1 MKKEVRARIVAVG
14 LALALALA
22 CIPLSACGGSQG
34 NSSGGS
40 QNTASSSSS
49 GNTSSKDSGSGSSAS
64 SKDSSSSSSNSSSSS
79 SNSSSSS
86 SDSSSK
92 DSSSSKAS
100 DFTISKDEITE
111 AYMGTDT
118 GDEGVYWISNADGS
132 KAGLFILASSGD
144 YISFMGK
151 AEVEGNIITITDA
164 VSGNAVAIAVTNKG
178 DGTIGLSGGIATTD
192 GTTTNFEAT
201 VAPVSVDQ
209 AFKVVQDINKYGNMI
224 A

>member
-14 LALALALA
+14 LALALA

-79 SNSSSSS
+79 S
-86 SDSSSK
+86 SSSK
-92 DSSSSKAS
+92 DSNAGEAS

>member
-14 LALALALA
+14 LALALA

-49 GNTSSKDSGSGSSAS
+49 GNTSSKDSGSGSSGS

-86 SDSSSK
+86 SSSSK
-92 DSSSSKAS
+92 DSNAGEAS

-209 AFKVVQDINKYGNMI
+209 AFKVIQDINKYGNMI

>member
-14 LALALALA
+14 LALALA

-64 SKDSSSSSSNSSSSS
+64 SKDSSSSSSNSSSS
-79 SNSSSSS
+79 NSSSSS
-86 SDSSSK
+86 SSK
-92 DSSSSKAS
+92 DSNAGEAS

-209 AFKVVQDINKYGNMI
+209 AFKVIQDINKYGNMI

>member
-14 LALALALA
+14 LVLALA

-79 SNSSSSS
+79 S
-86 SDSSSK
+86 SSSK
-92 DSSSSKAS
+92 DSNAGEAS

>member
-14 LALALALA
+14 LALALA

-64 SKDSSSSSSNSSSSS
+64 TKD
-79 SNSSSSS
+79 SSSSS

-118 GDEGVYWISNADGS
+118 DDEGVYWICNADGS

-151 AEVEGNIITITDA
+151 AEDEGNIITVTDA

-209 AFKVVQDINKYGNMI
+209 AFKTIQDINKYGNMI

>member
-1 MKKEVRARIVAVG
+1 MKKEVRAKIIAVG
-14 LALALALA
+14 LALALA
-22 CIPLSACGGSQG
+22 CIPLSACGGSQN

-49 GNTSSKDSGSGSSAS
+49 GSSNSKSSDSESSTST
-64 SKDSSSSSSNSSSSS
+64 KDSSSSSSDSSSKD
-79 SNSSSSS
+79 SSSSS

-118 GDEGVYWISNADGS
+118 DDEGVYWICNADGS

-151 AEVEGNIITITDA
+151 AEDEGNIITVTDA

-209 AFKVVQDINKYGNMI
+209 AFKTIQDINKYGNMI

>member
-14 LALALALA
+14 LALALA

-79 SNSSSSS
+79 S
-86 SDSSSK
+86 SSSK
-92 DSSSSKAS
+92 DSNAGEAS

-178 DGTIGLSGGIATTD
+178 DGTIGLSGGIAMTD

-209 AFKVVQDINKYGNMI
+209 AFKTIQGINKYGNMI

>member
-1 MKKEVRARIVAVG
+1 MKKEVRAKIIAIG
-14 LALALALA
+14 LALALA
-22 CIPLSACGGSQG
+22 CIPLSACGGSQN

-40 QNTASSSSS
+40 QNTTSSSSS
-49 GNTSSKDSGSGSSAS
+49 GSSNSKSSDSESSTST
-64 SKDSSSSSSNSSSSS
+64 KDSSSSSSDSSSKD
-79 SNSSSSS
+79 SSSSS

-111 AYMGTDT
+111 AYMGIDTD
-118 GDEGVYWISNADGS
+118 DEGVYWICNADGS

-151 AEVEGNIITITDA
+151 AEDEGNIITVTDA

-178 DGTIGLSGGIATTD
+178 DGTIGLSGGIAMTD

>member
-14 LALALALA
+14 LALALA

-79 SNSSSSS
+79 SNSSS
-86 SDSSSK
+86 K
-92 DSSSSKAS
+92 DSNAGEAS

-151 AEVEGNIITITDA
+151 AEDEGNIITITDA

-209 AFKVVQDINKYGNMI
+209 AFKTIQDINKYGNMI

>member
-1 MKKEVRARIVAVG
+1 MKKEVRAKIIAVG
-14 LALALALA
+14 LALALA
-22 CIPLSACGGSQG
+22 CIPLSACGGSQN

-40 QNTASSSSS
+40 QNTTSSSSS
-49 GNTSSKDSGSGSSAS
+49 G
-64 SKDSSSSSSNSSSSS
+64 SSNSKSSDSESS
-79 SNSSSSS
+79 TSTKDSSSSS

-111 AYMGTDT
+111 AYMGIDTD
-118 GDEGVYWISNADGS
+118 DEGVYWICNADGS

-151 AEVEGNIITITDA
+151 AEDEGNIITVTDA

-209 AFKVVQDINKYGNMI
+209 AFKTIQGINKYGNMI

>member
-1 MKKEVRARIVAVG
+1 MKKEVRAKIIAIG
-14 LALALALA
+14 LALALA
-22 CIPLSACGGSQG
+22 CIPLSACGGSQN

-40 QNTASSSSS
+40 QNTTSSSSS
-49 GNTSSKDSGSGSSAS
+49 GSSNSKSSDSESSTST
-64 SKDSSSSSSNSSSSS
+64 KDSSSSSSDSSSKD
-79 SNSSSSS
+79 SSSSS

-111 AYMGTDT
+111 AYMGIDTD
-118 GDEGVYWISNADGS
+118 DEGVYWICNADGS

-151 AEVEGNIITITDA
+151 AEDEGNIITVTDA

-209 AFKVVQDINKYGNMI
+209 AFKTIQGINKYGNMI

>member
-14 LALALALA
+14 LALALA

-86 SDSSSK
+86 SSSSK
-92 DSSSSKAS
+92 DSNAGEAS

-192 GTTTNFEAT
+192 GTTTNFEAI

-209 AFKVVQDINKYGNMI
+209 AFKVIQDINKYGNMI

>member
-14 LALALALA
+14 LALALA

-40 QNTASSSSS
+40 QNTASGSSS

-79 SNSSSSS
+79 S
-86 SDSSSK
+86 SSSK
-92 DSSSSKAS
+92 DSNAGEAS

-209 AFKVVQDINKYGNMI
+209 AFKVIQDINKYGNMI

>member
-14 LALALALA
+14 LALALA

-40 QNTASSSSS
+40 QNTTSGSSS

-64 SKDSSSSSSNSSSSS
+64 SKDSSSSSSNSSS
-79 SNSSSSS
+79 NSSSSS
-86 SDSSSK
+86 SSSSK
-92 DSSSSKAS
+92 DSNAGEAS

-209 AFKVVQDINKYGNMI
+209 AFKVIQDINKYGNMI

>member
-14 LALALALA
+14 LALALA

-40 QNTASSSSS
+40 QNTASGSSS

-86 SDSSSK
+86 SSSSK
-92 DSSSSKAS
+92 DSNAGEAS

-151 AEVEGNIITITDA
+151 AEDEGNIITITDA

-209 AFKVVQDINKYGNMI
+209 AFKVIQDINKYGNMI

>member
-14 LALALALA
+14 LALALA

-86 SDSSSK
+86 SSSSK
-92 DSSSSKAS
+92 DSNAGEAS

-118 GDEGVYWISNADGS
+118 GDEGVYWICNADGS

-151 AEVEGNIITITDA
+151 AEDEGNIITVTDA

-209 AFKVVQDINKYGNMI
+209 AFKVIQDINKYGNMI

>member
-14 LALALALA
+14 LALALA
-22 CIPLSACGGSQG
+22 CIPLSACGGSQN

-40 QNTASSSSS
+40 QNTTSSSSS
-49 GNTSSKDSGSGSSAS
+49 G
-64 SKDSSSSSSNSSSSS
+64 SSNSKSSDSESS
-79 SNSSSSS
+79 TSTKDSSSSS

-118 GDEGVYWISNADGS
+118 DDEGVYWICNADGS

-151 AEVEGNIITITDA
+151 AEDEGNIITVTDA

-209 AFKVVQDINKYGNMI
+209 AFKTIQDINKYGNMI

>member
-14 LALALALA
+14 LALALA

-64 SKDSSSSSSNSSSSS
+64 SKDSSSSSSNSSSS
-79 SNSSSSS
+79 NSSSSS
-86 SDSSSK
+86 SSK
-92 DSSSSKAS
+92 DSNAGEAS

-151 AEVEGNIITITDA
+151 AEDEGNIITVTDA

>member
-14 LALALALA
+14 LALALA

-79 SNSSSSS
+79 S
-86 SDSSSK
+86 SSSK
-92 DSSSSKAS
+92 DSNAGEAS

-118 GDEGVYWISNADGS
+118 GDEGVYWICNADGS

-151 AEVEGNIITITDA
+151 AEDEGNIITVTDA

-178 DGTIGLSGGIATTD
+178 DGTIGLSGGIAMTD

-209 AFKVVQDINKYGNMI
+209 AFKTIQGINKYGNMI

>member
-14 LALALALA
+14 LALALA

-86 SDSSSK
+86 SSSSK
-92 DSSSSKAS
+92 DSNAGKAS

-118 GDEGVYWISNADGS
+118 DDEGVYWICNADGS

-151 AEVEGNIITITDA
+151 AEDEGNIITVTDA

-209 AFKVVQDINKYGNMI
+209 AFKTIQGINKYGNMI

>member
-14 LALALALA
+14 LALALA

-40 QNTASSSSS
+40 QNTASGSSS

-64 SKDSSSSSSNSSSSS
+64 SKDSSSSSSNSSS
-79 SNSSSSS
+79 NSSSSS
-86 SDSSSK
+86 K
-92 DSSSSKAS
+92 DSNAGEAS

-209 AFKVVQDINKYGNMI
+209 AFKVIQDINKYGNMI

>member
-1 MKKEVRARIVAVG
+1 MKKEVCAKVIAVG
-14 LALALALA
+14 LAFALA

-40 QNTASSSSS
+40 QNTTSSSSS
-49 GNTSSKDSGSGSSAS
+49 GGSNSKSSDSGNSTST
-64 SKDSSSSSSNSSSSS
+64 KDSSSSPSD
-79 SNSSSSS
+79 SSS
-86 SDSSSK
+86 SDSSS
-92 DSSSSKAS
+92 DSSSSSKDSNAGEAS
-100 DFTISKDEITE
+100 DFTISKNEITE

-209 AFKVVQDINKYGNMI
+209 AFKVIQDINKYGNMI

>member
-14 LALALALA
+14 LALALA

-64 SKDSSSSSSNSSSSS
+64 SKDSSSSSSNSSSS
-79 SNSSSSS
+79 NSSSSS
-86 SDSSSK
+86 SSK
-92 DSSSSKAS
+92 DSNAGEAS

-151 AEVEGNIITITDA
+151 AEDEGNIITVTDA

-209 AFKVVQDINKYGNMI
+209 AFKTIQGINKYGNMI

>member
-14 LALALALA
+14 LALALA

-79 SNSSSSS
+79 S
-86 SDSSSK
+86 SSSK

-111 AYMGTDT
+111 AYMGIDTD
-118 GDEGVYWISNADGS
+118 DEGVYWICNADGS

-151 AEVEGNIITITDA
+151 AEDEGNIITVTDA

-209 AFKVVQDINKYGNMI
+209 AFKVIQDINKYGNMI

>member
-1 MKKEVRARIVAVG
+1 MKKEVRARIVAIG
-14 LALALALA
+14 LALALA

-64 SKDSSSSSSNSSSSS
+64 SKDSSSSSSNSSSS
-79 SNSSSSS
+79 NSSSSS
-86 SDSSSK
+86 SSK
-92 DSSSSKAS
+92 DSNAGEAS

>member
-79 SNSSSSS
+79 S
-86 SDSSSK
+86 DSSSK

-111 AYMGTDT
+111 AYMGIDTD
-118 GDEGVYWISNADGS
+118 DEGVYWICNADGS

-151 AEVEGNIITITDA
+151 AEDEGNIITVTDA

-209 AFKVVQDINKYGNMI
+209 AFKTIQGINKYGNMI

>member
-1 MKKEVRARIVAVG
+1 MKKEVRAKIIAVG
-14 LALALALA
+14 LALALA
-22 CIPLSACGGSQG
+22 CIPLSACGGSQN

-40 QNTASSSSS
+40 QNTTSSSSS
-49 GNTSSKDSGSGSSAS
+49 G
-64 SKDSSSSSSNSSSSS
+64 SSNSKSSDSESS
-79 SNSSSSS
+79 TSTKDSSSSS

-111 AYMGTDT
+111 AYMGIDTD
-118 GDEGVYWISNADGS
+118 DEGVYWICNADGS

-151 AEVEGNIITITDA
+151 AEDEGNIITVTDA

-178 DGTIGLSGGIATTD
+178 DGTIGLSGGIAMTD

-209 AFKVVQDINKYGNMI
+209 AFKTIQGINKYGNMI

>member
-14 LALALALA
+14 LALALA

-64 SKDSSSSSSNSSSSS
+64 SKDSSSSSS
-79 SNSSSSS
+79 
-86 SDSSSK
+86 DSSSK

-118 GDEGVYWISNADGS
+118 DDEGVYWICNADGS

-151 AEVEGNIITITDA
+151 AEDEGNIITVTDA

-209 AFKVVQDINKYGNMI
+209 AFKVIQDINKYGNMI

>member
-14 LALALALA
+14 LALALA

-86 SDSSSK
+86 SSSSK
-92 DSSSSKAS
+92 DSNAGEAS

-209 AFKVVQDINKYGNMI
+209 AFKVIQDINKYGNMI

>member
-1 MKKEVRARIVAVG
+1 MKKEVRAKIIAVG
-14 LALALALA
+14 LALALA
-22 CIPLSACGGSQG
+22 CIPLSACGGSQN

-40 QNTASSSSS
+40 QNTTSSSSS
-49 GNTSSKDSGSGSSAS
+49 GSSNSKSSDSESSTST
-64 SKDSSSSSSNSSSSS
+64 KDSSSSSSNSSSSS
-79 SNSSSSS
+79 S
-86 SDSSSK
+86 SSSK
-92 DSSSSKAS
+92 DSNAGEAS

-111 AYMGTDT
+111 AYMGIDTD
-118 GDEGVYWISNADGS
+118 DEGVYWICNADGS

-151 AEVEGNIITITDA
+151 AEDEGNIITVTDA

-209 AFKVVQDINKYGNMI
+209 AFKTIQGINKYGNMI

>member
-14 LALALALA
+14 LALALA

-40 QNTASSSSS
+40 QNTTSGSSS

-79 SNSSSSS
+79 S
-86 SDSSSK
+86 SSSK
-92 DSSSSKAS
+92 DSNAGEAS

-209 AFKVVQDINKYGNMI
+209 AFKVIQDINKYGNMI

>member
-14 LALALALA
+14 LALALA

-79 SNSSSSS
+79 S
-86 SDSSSK
+86 SSSK
-92 DSSSSKAS
+92 DSNAGEAS

-151 AEVEGNIITITDA
+151 AEDEGNIITITDA

>member
-14 LALALALA
+14 LALALA

-118 GDEGVYWISNADGS
+118 DDEGVYWICNADGS

-151 AEVEGNIITITDA
+151 AEDEGNIITVTDA

-209 AFKVVQDINKYGNMI
+209 AFKTIQDINKYGNMI

>member
-14 LALALALA
+14 LALALA

-86 SDSSSK
+86 S
-92 DSSSSKAS
+92 SSKAS

-118 GDEGVYWISNADGS
+118 DDEGVYWICNADGS

-151 AEVEGNIITITDA
+151 AEDEGNIITVTDA

-209 AFKVVQDINKYGNMI
+209 AFKTIQDINKYGNMI

>member
-1 MKKEVRARIVAVG
+1 MKKEVRAKVIAVG
-14 LALALALA
+14 LAFALA

-40 QNTASSSSS
+40 QNTTSSSSS
-49 GNTSSKDSGSGSSAS
+49 GGSNSKSSDSGNSTST
-64 SKDSSSSSSNSSSSS
+64 KDSSSSPSD
-79 SNSSSSS
+79 SSS
-86 SDSSSK
+86 SDSSS
-92 DSSSSKAS
+92 DSSSSSKDSNAGEAS
-100 DFTISKDEITE
+100 DFTISKNEITE

-209 AFKVVQDINKYGNMI
+209 AFKVIQDINKYGNMI

>member
-14 LALALALA
+14 LALALA

-49 GNTSSKDSGSGSSAS
+49 GSSNSKSSDSESSTST
-64 SKDSSSSSSNSSSSS
+64 KDSSSSSSNSSSSS
-79 SNSSSSS
+79 S
-86 SDSSSK
+86 SSSK
-92 DSSSSKAS
+92 DSNAGEAS

-209 AFKVVQDINKYGNMI
+209 AFKVIQDINKYGNMI

>member
-14 LALALALA
+14 LALALA

-64 SKDSSSSSSNSSSSS
+64 SKDSSFSSSNSSSSS

-86 SDSSSK
+86 SSSSK
-92 DSSSSKAS
+92 DSNAGEAS

>member
-14 LALALALA
+14 LALALA

-64 SKDSSSSSSNSSSSS
+64 SKDSSSSSS
-79 SNSSSSS
+79 
-86 SDSSSK
+86 DSSSK

-118 GDEGVYWISNADGS
+118 GDEGVYWICNADGS

-151 AEVEGNIITITDA
+151 AEDEGNIITVTDA

-178 DGTIGLSGGIATTD
+178 DGTIGLSGGIAMTD

-209 AFKVVQDINKYGNMI
+209 AFKTIQGINKYGNMI

>member
-14 LALALALA
+14 LALALA

-86 SDSSSK
+86 SSSSK
-92 DSSSSKAS
+92 DSNAGEAS
-100 DFTISKDEITE
+100 DFTISKNEITE

-209 AFKVVQDINKYGNMI
+209 AFKVIQDINKYGNMI

>member
-1 MKKEVRARIVAVG
+1 MKKEVRAKIIAVG
-14 LALALALA
+14 LALALA
-22 CIPLSACGGSQG
+22 CIPLSACGGSQN

-40 QNTASSSSS
+40 QNTTSSSSS
-49 GNTSSKDSGSGSSAS
+49 G
-64 SKDSSSSSSNSSSSS
+64 SSNSKSSDSESS
-79 SNSSSSS
+79 TSTKDSSSSS

-118 GDEGVYWISNADGS
+118 DDEGVYWICNADGS

-151 AEVEGNIITITDA
+151 AEDEGNIITVTDA

-209 AFKVVQDINKYGNMI
+209 AFKTIQDINKYGNMI